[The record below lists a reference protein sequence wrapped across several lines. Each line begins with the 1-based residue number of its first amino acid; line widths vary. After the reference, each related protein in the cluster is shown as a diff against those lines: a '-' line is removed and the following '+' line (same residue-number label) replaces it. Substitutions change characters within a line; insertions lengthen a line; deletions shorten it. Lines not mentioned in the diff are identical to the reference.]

1 MKIKKIM
8 TAFVSASL
16 LIALPGMGAF
26 AAETVPKPEK
36 WTTLDSDFVKTVSA
50 SAEDRMPIKAVRGIL
65 GFGAWKIRDNAASYT
80 HTDGKTY
87 NFTQSLQGGSGGE
100 DNRCFYFK
108 PKQACIVTVVY
119 ASQAGRPMKI
129 YQGGELLAGGE
140 EGIRDGQAASI
151 WADIENP
158 RGGDVYIYGGSSN
171 KDLFGIFVDYYD
183 PSVITSREISGKV
196 NYSGKNDLSG
206 KNLVF
211 RDTKDGTEYTASV
224 GDTYKVN
231 LRQNR
236 SYDIYL
242 AEADGTRSTAAA
254 VTLDTS
260 SVNVRMENVAA
271 DISIVDIEP
280 TEVTGD
286 ITVHEIINGNDDL
299 DLSKVTLTFT
309 PEDDTSVKYTAEITD
324 NSYSV
329 TLMPDKSYVI
339 TAENTDGFEL
349 SELSREYI
357 LAAGDTKPFKNILI
371 KEVLGDVEFEKTV
384 RVGQNQK
391 YSRINDAVTA
401 IKKMYRPEGEDGRV
415 TILLDSG
422 EYKEQVL
429 VDTPY
434 VTIKAA
440 DENNRPVVSWYYG
453 IGYLYYS
460 AHNGYYDEDYAAAKA
475 EKGTVTQW
483 GPTCRLKGGHICVE
497 NIIFKNTLNCEVTP
511 EEIADGVEAAK
522 NNEYSDVN
530 GKPERSADGFEA
542 MAEEN
547 TERGSAIAVDA
558 DYIELYKCDF
568 ISSQDTFYTNGI
580 AYVKDCYIEGSTDY
594 IFGGNSVVFDGC
606 TLAWHGYTSDEKGGH
621 ITANKNAE
629 APSDTPNEKSNGY
642 LLRGCTVTNS
652 KYYPDNRFA
661 SGSWGRNWGGEKVQ
675 VVYDGVKIETEEI
688 PSPWVKMNGEL
699 SKSVMYVENVTD
711 KSGNA
716 VSATEFNPNGTM
728 AENGYTQMT
737 AETYLCGWKPPHY
750 IGTDAQ
756 VILVFYDESGKITEV
771 KYADYGAE
779 IPNGCKAYIWYNEEL
794 KKL

>member
-26 AAETVPKPEK
+26 AASTVPKPEK
-36 WTTLDSDFVKTVSA
+36 WTTLDSDFIKTVPLA
-50 SAEDRMPIKAVRGIL
+50 TEDRMPIKAVRGMQ
-65 GFGAWKIRDNAASYT
+65 GFGAWKVRDNAATYT
-80 HTDGKTY
+80 HTDGKVY

-129 YQGGELLAGGE
+129 YQGGELLAAGE
-140 EGIRDGQAASI
+140 EGIKDGQAAHI
-151 WADIENP
+151 WADIEDP
-158 RGGDVYIYGGSSN
+158 ADGDVYIYGGSSN

-183 PSVITSREISGKV
+183 PSVITTREVSGKI
-196 NYSGKNDLSG
+196 NYSGKNGLSD
-206 KNLVF
+206 KKLVF
-211 RDTKDGTEYTASV
+211 FDTKDGTEYTAPAS
-224 GDTYKVN
+224 DSYTVN

-236 SYDIYL
+236 NYEIYL
-242 AEADGTRSTAAA
+242 ADSEGNRSTAAA
-254 VTLDTS
+254 VTLDTDEI
-260 SVNVRMENVAA
+260 NLEMQNKTL
-271 DISIVDIEP
+271 DISLVDIEP
-280 TEVTGD
+280 TVVTGD

-309 PEDDTSVKYTAEITD
+309 PEDDTSKKYTAEIKD

-329 TLMPDKSYVI
+329 TLMPDKSYTI

-349 SELSREYI
+349 SELSKEYI
-357 LAAGDTKPFKNILI
+357 LAAGDTAPFKNILI
-371 KEVLGDVEFEKTV
+371 KEVLNDVPFEKTV
-384 RVGQNQK
+384 NVGKNQK

-401 IKKMYRPEGEDGRV
+401 IKKMIRPEGEDGRV
-415 TILLDSG
+415 TILVDSG

-429 VDTPY
+429 IDAPY

-440 DENNRPVVSWYYG
+440 DENDCPVVSWYYG

-483 GPTCRLKGGHICVE
+483 GPTCRMKAEHICVE
-497 NIIFKNTLNCEVTP
+497 NVIFKNTLNCEVAP

-530 GKPERSADGFEA
+530 GKPERTVDVFDA

-568 ISSQDTFYTNGI
+568 VSSQDTFYTNGI

-606 TLAWHGYTSDEKGGH
+606 TLAWHGYTSGEKGGH

-629 APSDTPNEKSNGY
+629 ATSGTPNEKSNGY
-642 LLRGCTVTNS
+642 LLRNCTVTTS
-652 KYYPDNRFA
+652 KYYPNNRFA

-675 VVYDGVKIETEEI
+675 VVYDGVKVLTDEI

-699 SKSVMYVENVTD
+699 TKSVMYVENVTD
-711 KSGNA
+711 KNGNA
-716 VSATEFNPNGTM
+716 IDTTEFNPNGTM
-728 AENGYTQMT
+728 TETGYTEMT

-750 IGTDAQ
+750 ISAYAQ
-756 VILVFYDESGKITEV
+756 VILVFYDENGKITEV
-771 KYADYGAE
+771 KYTDYNTE
-779 IPNGCKAYIWYNEEL
+779 IPSGCKAYVWDKAEL
-794 KKL
+794 KPF